1 MGFQSQLLAAAGS
14 VAGAAFSI
22 QKTLQQRQE
31 ESIKKVQEQQ
41 EAKKVQQQRFRKSF
55 ILDKS
60 GQNITIPVQPK
71 QQEPKKSI
79 ILDTSGR
86 NLTNGK

>member
-1 MGFQSQLLAAAGS
+1 MGFQSGINAALGS
-14 VAGAAFSI
+14 VAGAALGIS
-22 QKTLQQRQE
+22 KTLKQRQE
-31 ESIKKVQEQQ
+31 EQMKKVQEQQ
-41 EAKKVQQQRFRKSF
+41 EAKKIQQQRFRKSL

-60 GQNITIPVQPK
+60 GQNITIPVQPEK
-71 QQEPKKSI
+71 QEPKKSI

>member
-14 VAGAAFSI
+14 IAGAVGSVK
-22 QKTLQQRQE
+22 KTLKQRQDDQV
-31 ESIKKVQEQQ
+31 KKVAEVQQ
-41 EAKKVQQQRFRKSF
+41 AKKEQQQRFRQSV
-55 ILDKS
+55 ILDS
-60 GQNITIPVQPK
+60 SRQNLMVPIKKDEP
-71 QQEPKKSI
+71 QQKKSI